1 MEELEKQNLKKKGRG
16 PGKKPRLFCTSLR
29 LTQEVMAYF
38 RKYHP
43 NDMQAQ
49 MRAVL
54 VDYVQYELKQKE
66 PHHGTQETVDE

>member
-1 MEELEKQNLKKKGRG
+1 MEEVEPPKKKGRG
-16 PGKKPRLFCTSLR
+16 PGKKPRLFCTSIR
-29 LTQEVMAYF
+29 LPQEVMEYF

-43 NDMQAQ
+43 NQRQAQ

-54 VDYVQYELKQKE
+54 IDYVQDELKKE